1 LDCGPEMVRAKGEKL
16 NKMDTNLNDTTSPN
30 ALMGVF
36 EWGGVKIDMDAI
48 PNETFVGLAR
58 QGIIHK
64 LGNEVAA
71 SLVKVKEK
79 QEKEHE
85 GEADWEFDED
95 AAKIELRE
103 GMVKKILDG
112 TVGLRIGGPRGS
124 TIENIAWE
132 LASKEAEA
140 KLAPKGY
147 WPKADRKAG
156 IKAEDA
162 KIEFVGRMMTR
173 ENLVDM
179 VYNKYAARFLEKAA
193 VEHAARMEKAKLAK
207 ANAVKPIASVAQTA
221 EEALA
226 DLI

>member
-1 LDCGPEMVRAKGEKL
+1 
-16 NKMDTNLNDTTSPN
+16 MDTNLNDTTSAN

-36 EWGGVKIDMDAI
+36 RWGEVDIDLDAI
-48 PNETFVGLAR
+48 PNETFVGLAK

-79 QEKEHE
+79 AEKEHE

-103 GMVKKILDG
+103 VMVKKILDG

-124 TIENIAWE
+124 TIENIAME
-132 LASKEAEA
+132 LAYKEAEA

-147 WPKADRKAG
+147 WPKADRKNG

-173 ENLVDM
+173 EDLADM
-179 VYNKYAARFLEKAA
+179 VYAKYHERFLAEAA
-193 VEHAARMEKAKLAK
+193 VEHAARMEKARLAK
-207 ANAVKPIASVAQTA
+207 ANAVTQVKSVDKSA

>member
-1 LDCGPEMVRAKGEKL
+1 
-16 NKMDTNLNDTTSPN
+16 MDTDLQNTTSPSV
-30 ALMGVF
+30 LMGVF
-36 EWGGVKIDMDAI
+36 RWGDVDIDLDAI
-48 PNETFVGLAR
+48 PNETFVGLAK

-71 SLVKVKEK
+71 SLIKVKER

-85 GEADWEFDED
+85 GEADWKFDED
-95 AAKIELRE
+95 GTKIELRE
-103 GMVKKILDG
+103 AMVKKILDG

-124 TIENIAWE
+124 TIENIAME
-132 LASKEAEA
+132 LAYKEAEA

-147 WPKADRKAG
+147 WPKADRKNG

-173 ENLVDM
+173 EDLADM
-179 VYNKYAARFLEKAA
+179 VYNKYSARFLEEAA